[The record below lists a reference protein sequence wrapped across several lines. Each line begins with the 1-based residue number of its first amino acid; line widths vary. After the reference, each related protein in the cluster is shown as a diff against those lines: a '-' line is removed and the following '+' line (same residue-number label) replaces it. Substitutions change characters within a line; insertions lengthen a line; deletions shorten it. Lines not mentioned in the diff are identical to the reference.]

1 MAELAHKEIT
11 KTKLKLGD
19 FDYVLNRN
27 MHGTTLWQT
36 GLVKQEWK
44 TAVVVQVV
52 HTINSRK

>member
-44 TAVVVQVV
+44 MAEVV